1 MTTRRKQ
8 SALSAAVVRT
18 IMIPGTYSD
27 GNGLTLRVEPGGT
40 KHWVQRVTVGG
51 RRRNIGLG
59 SFPAVSLADAREL
72 AAANQRSIRQGR
84 DPFEEKRRAAEE
96 LRRPAV
102 PTFAAA
108 AERVIDMRRP
118 TWSNAKHA
126 SQWTNTLAAYAHP
139 VIGRKPVDE
148 ITTADVLAVLT
159 PIWTAKTETATR
171 VLQRM
176 ETVFDWVVAQGW
188 RPDNPAGRAVTR
200 ALPRMQRTKKN
211 HTALPYAE
219 VPGALKQVRESG
231 AGSITTLS
239 FEFLVLTAAR
249 SGEVRQATWEEIDL
263 KTSVWT
269 VPTERMKA
277 RKEHKVPLCGRAVE
291 ILWEVRNLVGQDS
304 RLVFPTGRHGK
315 PLSDMA
321 YTALLRRLEIPAVA
335 HGFRSSFKDWCSEM
349 YDGDDRWLL
358 SEKALAH
365 NLGNAATTAY
375 ARSDLLDLRR
385 PLMEAWAK
393 FLEPGLAAARALDSR
408 SNPVD
413 VDRGGKLL
421 PHDG

>member
-1 MTTRRKQ
+1 MK
-8 SALSAAVVRT
+8 
-18 IMIPGTYSD
+18 PGTYSD
-27 GNGLTLRVEPGGT
+27 GNGLTLRVEPSGT

-51 RRRNIGLG
+51 KRRNIGLG

-72 AAANQRSIRQGR
+72 AAANQRLIRQGR
-84 DPFEEKRRAAEE
+84 DPFAEKRRAAEE

-102 PTFAAA
+102 PTFAEA

-126 SQWTNTLAAYAHP
+126 SQWTNTLATYAHP

-148 ITTADVLAVLT
+148 ITTADVLTVLT
-159 PIWTAKTETATR
+159 PIWTEKTETATR
-171 VLQRM
+171 VHQRM

-200 ALPRMQRTKKN
+200 ALPRVPRTKKH

-219 VPGALKQVRESG
+219 VPAALRLVRESG

-239 FEFLVLTAAR
+239 FEFLLLTAAR
-249 SGEVRQATWEEIDL
+249 SGEVRLARWEEMNLGSATW
-263 KTSVWT
+263 S

-277 RKEHKVPLCGRAVE
+277 RKEHKVPLCGRAIE
-291 ILWEVRNLVGQDS
+291 ILSETRDLVGEDVG
-304 RLVFPTGRHGK
+304 LVFPTGRQGK

-335 HGFRSSFKDWCSEM
+335 HGFRSSFKDWCTER
-349 YDGDDRWLL
+349 YRGDDRWLL
-358 SEKALAH
+358 SETALAH
-365 NLGNAATTAY
+365 NLGNSVEGAY
-375 ARSDLLDLRR
+375 ARSDLLELRR
-385 PLMEAWAK
+385 PLMEEWAE
-393 FLEPGLAAARALDSR
+393 FLE
-408 SNPVD
+408 
-413 VDRGGKLL
+413 DR
-421 PHDG
+421 HSQS